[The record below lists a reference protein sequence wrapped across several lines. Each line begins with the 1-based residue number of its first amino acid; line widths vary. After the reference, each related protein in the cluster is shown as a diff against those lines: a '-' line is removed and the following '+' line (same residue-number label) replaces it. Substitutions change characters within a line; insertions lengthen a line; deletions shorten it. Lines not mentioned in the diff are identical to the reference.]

1 MWRRWRALTAG
12 GVAVLCSLAIGAS
25 AAASSGSD
33 RGATASHPNAAL
45 RAMTPAQRA
54 KVSPHLAYARPGVA
68 IHERAN
74 AGTTGDVASCPWLNT
89 SLPINQRVSML
100 LGQMTLADKLD
111 LMEGH
116 NGDAPNGA
124 IGDTHAIPA
133 LCVPEVTQ
141 QDGPAGV
148 ADGVSGA
155 TQLPAPVNDAATW
168 DTSAAKQY
176 GQVLGNEQ
184 WTKGNMVV
192 YGPTINI
199 DRDPRWGRNFESLS
213 EDPLLTGT
221 LGAAEIEGIQ
231 SQGPIAQ
238 VKHYAIYNNE
248 TNRNT
253 SADDVVID
261 PRTMNEI
268 YLPAFYDTA
277 IKGGAGSVMCS
288 YSSPNGTF
296 ACQNQPLLSIL
307 EQRWGYKGWV
317 GSDYGAVHGAIASV
331 NAGLDQEQGS
341 QLFGPVLEPAVQDGQ
356 VPMSTIDAAATRIL
370 FEMFTHGF
378 FNTQPTGD
386 ESTNAS
392 TPAHVAF
399 AQQNS
404 EEGTVL
410 LKNSGS
416 ILPLSS
422 SQTSSIAVIGA
433 DGTTDPETAGGGSA
447 AVNPTGS
454 VVSPLQ
460 GITARAG
467 SGVTVS
473 SYSGTTPADAAA
485 TARGAKVAI
494 VFANNFESEGSDLQN
509 ITLQNNQDAL
519 ISAVTDANPHT
530 IVVLNTGGPVTMP
543 WLSNVQGVLEAW
555 YPGQQDGA
563 AIASILFGDTNPSGH
578 LPETFPVSLAQAPT
592 AAAARF
598 PGVNGTVQYSDK
610 LEVGYRYYDTEN
622 VTPLFPFGFG
632 LSYTSFK
639 YSKLKL
645 SANHVT
651 NTTSGPDGGQGS
663 TELTVTATVKNTGSR
678 AGADV
683 AQLYLGDPAAVG
695 EPARQLEGFQR
706 VMLAPGQSK
715 TVTFPLSGHALSYFD
730 TTANGWVLPTGDFTA
745 YVGDSSALENL
756 PLSKSFTVTKS
767 VGARTEALSVP
778 ASVGPESTFT
788 ATATFNNDGDFPLT
802 GVSSNLSLPTGW
814 SAKAQSAIPA
824 KVLAHQSVT
833 ESWTVTVPASAQGT
847 TGTLTASISGSTQ
860 GGAATKVADDTEQV
874 KVDPA
879 IEATASPAQL
889 IDPGQSTTLSVS
901 LTNRLPDAVTV
912 NLAPQP
918 PTGITVTPSP
928 DTLTIPGDGT
938 ATATFTVSATAA
950 GSGNQT
956 IPLAITVTDG
966 SMTFTVAPT
975 PTSALSINV
984 AFGSLAAAFDNTGIS
999 DESAPF
1005 TSASFDTGNDSF
1017 SEQQLTT
1024 AGFGPGAT
1032 FTHDGIPYTWPS
1044 AAAGNPDNVIGDGQV
1059 IEMSGQG
1066 SMLGVLGA
1074 SNNGNATG
1082 PVTVIYTDGTQ
1093 TTGQVT
1099 LNDWYSDA
1107 EPAPGDILVTT
1118 PNWDHSPSQG
1128 THAVSIYAESIPI
1141 DPTKTVADV
1150 ILPSPTTQLSTASG
1164 PFHVFALGIG
1174 TPPAALSAQSKQA
1187 KRR

>member
-1 MWRRWRALTAG
+1 MRRRLRALTTG
-12 GVAVLCSLAIGAS
+12 GIAVACSLAIGAS
-25 AAASSGSD
+25 AGASTGSD
-33 RGATASHPNAAL
+33 RAATASHPNASL

-54 KVSPHLAYARPGVA
+54 AVSPHLAFARPGAV
-68 IHERAN
+68 IHASAN
-74 AGTTGDVASCPWLNT
+74 AGATANAANCPWLNT
-89 SLPINQRVSML
+89 SLPVDRRVSML
-100 LGQMTLADKLD
+100 EAKMTLADRLD

-116 NGDAPNGA
+116 NGDATNGA
-124 IGDTHAIPA
+124 IGDTHAIPS

-168 DTSAAKQY
+168 DRSAAKQY
-176 GQVLGNEQ
+176 GQVLGNEE

-192 YGPTINI
+192 YAPTINI

-221 LGAAEIEGIQ
+221 LGASEIKGIQ

-261 PRTMNEI
+261 ARTMHEI

-317 GSDYGAVHGAIASV
+317 GSDYGAVHDPIPSV

-341 QLFGPVLEPAVQDGQ
+341 QLFGPVLQPAVLDGQ
-356 VPMSTIDAAATRIL
+356 IPMSTIDAAAERVL
-370 FEMFTHGF
+370 FEMFKHGF
-378 FNTQPTGD
+378 FNRQPPGN

-392 TPAHVAF
+392 TAAHVAF
-399 AQQNS
+399 TQQNS

-410 LKNSGS
+410 LKDSGS

-422 SQTSSIAVIGA
+422 AGTSSIAVIGA
-433 DGTTDPETAGGGSA
+433 DGTSDPETAGGGSA

-454 VVSPLQ
+454 VVSPLA

-485 TARGAKVAI
+485 TARGAKVAV

-509 ITLQNNQDAL
+509 ITLQNNQNQL
-519 ISAVTDANPHT
+519 ISAVARANPHT

-543 WLSNVQGVLEAW
+543 WLSDVQGVLEAW

-563 AIASILFGDTNPSGH
+563 AIASVLFGDTNPSGH
-578 LPETFPVSLAQAPT
+578 LPETFPASLAQAPT

-598 PGVNGTVQYSDK
+598 PGVNGKVQYSDK

-639 YSKLKL
+639 YSGLKL
-645 SANHVT
+645 SAKHVK
-651 NTTSGPDGGQGS
+651 NTTSGPDAGQGS
-663 TELTVTATVKNTGSR
+663 TELTVTANVTNTGSR

-683 AQLYLGDPAAVG
+683 AQLYLGDPASTG
-695 EPARQLEGFQR
+695 EPARQLEGFRR
-706 VMLAPGQSK
+706 VMLKPGESK
-715 TVTFPLSGHALSYFD
+715 TVTFPLSGHALSFFD
-730 TTANGWVLPTGDFTA
+730 TNADGWVLPTGDFTA
-745 YVGDSSALENL
+745 YVGDSSATENL

-767 VGARTEALSVP
+767 VGARTETLSAP

-788 ATATFNNDGDFPLT
+788 ATATFSNDGDFPLT
-802 GVSSNLSLPTGW
+802 GVSSKLALPAGW
-814 SAKAQSAIPA
+814 SAKAQSAVPA
-824 KVLAHQSVT
+824 KVAAHGSLT

-847 TGTLTASISGSTQ
+847 TGTLTASISGSTK
-860 GGAATKVADDTEQV
+860 GGAATKVASATQQV
-874 KVDPA
+874 SVEPV
-879 IEATASPAQL
+879 IEATAPPAPL

-901 LTNRLPDAVTV
+901 LTNRLPDGVTV
-912 NLAPQP
+912 TLAPQP
-918 PTGITVTPSP
+918 PTGVTVTPSP

-950 GSGNQT
+950 GSGNQK
-956 IPLAITVTDG
+956 IPLAITANDG
-966 SMTFTVAPT
+966 SATFTVAP
-975 PTSALSINV
+975 AELSVNV
-984 AFGSLAAAFDNTGIS
+984 AFGSLAASFDNTGIS

-1005 TSASFDTGNDSF
+1005 TSASFDGSNQSF
-1017 SEQQLTT
+1017 SEEQLTT

-1044 AAAGNPDNVIGDGQV
+1044 AAAGTPDNVVGAGQA
-1059 IEMSGQG
+1059 IQISGQG

-1099 LNDWYSDA
+1099 LNDWYSNA

-1118 PNWDHSPSQG
+1118 PNWDHSPAQG
-1128 THAVSIYAESIPI
+1128 PHAVSVYAQSIPI

-1150 ILPSPTTQLSTASG
+1150 ILPSSTTELSTASA

-1174 TPPAALSAQSKQA
+1174 TPPAAGSARSTQA
-1187 KRR
+1187 KGG

>member
-1 MWRRWRALTAG
+1 MLAAGPASSDKERTMWRRLRAPIAG
-12 GVAVLCSLAIGAS
+12 SVAVLCSLGIGAS
-25 AAASSGSD
+25 AGASTGSN
-33 RGATASHPNAAL
+33 RATTASHPNASL

-54 KVSPHLAYARPGVA
+54 RVSPHLAFARPGVA
-68 IHERAN
+68 VHERAD
-74 AGTTGDVASCPWLNT
+74 AGTTGDVASCPWRNP

-288 YSSPNGTF
+288 YSSPNGTV

-485 TARGAKVAI
+485 PARGAKVAI
-494 VFANNFESEGSDLQN
+494 VFANNFESDGSDLQN

-519 ISAVTDANPHT
+519 ISAVADANPHT

-622 VTPLFPFGFG
+622 VSPLFPFGFG

-645 SANHVT
+645 SAKHVT

-706 VMLAPGQSK
+706 VTLAPGQSK

-730 TTANGWVLPTGDFTA
+730 TTANGWVLPTGDFAA

-788 ATATFNNDGDFPLT
+788 ATATFDNDGDFPLT
-802 GVSSNLSLPTGW
+802 GVSSNLSLPAGW

-860 GGAATKVADDTEQV
+860 GGAATKVADDTQQV

-879 IEATASPAQL
+879 VEATASPAQL
-889 IDPGQSTTLSVS
+889 IDPGQSATLSVS

-912 NLAPQP
+912 TLAPQP
-918 PTGITVTPSP
+918 PPGITVTPNP

-938 ATATFTVSATAA
+938 ATATFTVAATAA

-956 IPLAITVTDG
+956 IPLTITVTDG
-966 SMTFTVAPT
+966 STTLTVAPT

-984 AFGSLAAAFDNTGIS
+984 AFGSLAAAFNNTGIS

-1005 TSASFDTGNDSF
+1005 TSASFDGSNQSF
-1017 SEQQLTT
+1017 SEQQLTA
-1024 AGFGPGAT
+1024 AGFAPGAA

-1044 AAAGNPDNVIGDGQV
+1044 APGRNPDNVIGDGQV

-1118 PNWDHSPSQG
+1118 PSWVSAQAS
-1128 THAVSIYAESIPI
+1128 HAVSVYAESIPI

-1150 ILPSPTTQLSTASG
+1150 ILPSQTTQLST
-1164 PFHVFALGIG
+1164 
-1174 TPPAALSAQSKQA
+1174 
-1187 KRR
+1187 